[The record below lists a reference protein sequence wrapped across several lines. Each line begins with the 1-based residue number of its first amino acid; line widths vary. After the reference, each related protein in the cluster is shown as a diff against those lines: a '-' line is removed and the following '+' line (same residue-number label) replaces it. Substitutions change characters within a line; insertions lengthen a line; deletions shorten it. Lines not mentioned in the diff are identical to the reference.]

1 MMRVMTAHGG
11 AMHVARN
18 RRTYTAKS
26 GEQRVYESVLVRRTY
41 RDGARVRHETLANLS
56 ALPADAVAAIEATLK
71 GERLV
76 PAGQAVQITAAAPHG
91 HVAAVH
97 AAAVK
102 LGLPALLGPAGR
114 PRDLAL
120 ALIISRVVQP
130 GSKLSTLTWWADV
143 TLGTDLGVAG
153 ATADD
158 IYAAMDWLEHRQDA
172 IEAGLARRHLAPHAN
187 PAKMAL
193 FDLSSSWL
201 EGRHCPL
208 AARGYSRDGKKGKLQ
223 IEYGLLTDPEGRPVA
238 VRVFPGNTGDP
249 GAFTAIADVV
259 RKKFGLAQ
267 MVMVGDRG
275 MITSARIQ
283 AMNQLD
289 DGTAR
294 PDADTYEWITAL
306 RAPAIRKLMADDGP
320 LQLSLFDEQD
330 LAEITSDDFP
340 GERLIA
346 CRNPVLAADRAR
358 TREDLLAATE
368 KLLAPLIARVR
379 AGRLQG
385 AGEIGVEVGKAITTY
400 KTAKHFAVTIT
411 DHSLNL
417 ERRQD
422 RIDAEATLDG
432 FYVLRTPVPA
442 GELDVAAVVTAY
454 KNLKYVERDFRHIK
468 SDDLD
473 LRPVF
478 HRLEE
483 RVKAHVLICML
494 ACYLTWHLRRAWAP
508 LTYTDQDPPARDTP
522 VTPARRSAAA
532 QAKASYQHDP
542 AGQPYHSFRGL
553 LEHLATLTRNQ
564 VRYAGTQVTVAML
577 AEPTSTQ
584 RHAFELLGTPIPLTL
599 K

>member
-1 MMRVMTAHGG
+1 MTGTGGKVHVVRVSKTGYVDKQGHRKDYSSA
-11 AMHVARN
+11 
-18 RRTYTAKS
+18 Y
-26 GEQRVYESVLVRRTY
+26 LRRTY
-41 RDGARVRHETLANLS
+41 RDGGKVKNETVANLS
-56 ALPADAVAAIEATLK
+56 ALPGHVIDLIDAGLK
-71 GERLV
+71 GQQLV
-76 PAGQAVQITAAAPHG
+76 PAGEAVTITGSLPHG
-91 HVAAVH
+91 HAAAVH
-97 AAAVK
+97 AMAAR

-114 PRDLAL
+114 HRDLAL
-120 ALIISRVVQP
+120 ALIISRVVKP
-130 GSKLSTLTWWADV
+130 GSKLSTLTWWADT
-143 TLGTDLGVAG
+143 TLGADLGVAE
-153 ATADD
+153 ASTDD
-158 IYAAMDWLEHRQDA
+158 IYAAMDWLGHRQDA
-172 IEAGLARRHLAPHAN
+172 IEAGLARRHLAPQAN
-187 PAKMAL
+187 PPKMAL

-208 AARGYSRDGKKGKLQ
+208 AARGYSRDAKKGKLQ

-249 GAFTAIADVV
+249 AAFTALTDVV
-259 RKKFGLAQ
+259 RDKFGLAQ
-267 MVMVGDRG
+267 MVLVGDRG
-275 MITSARIQ
+275 MITSARID
-283 AMNQLD
+283 ALNQRD
-289 DGTAR
+289 DGT
-294 PDADTYEWITAL
+294 PEPDTYGWITAL

-320 LQLSLFDEQD
+320 LQLSLFDQQD
-330 LAEITSDDFP
+330 LAEITSPDFP

-346 CRNPVLAADRAR
+346 CRNPVLAAERAHK
-358 TREDLLAATE
+358 REDLLAATE
-368 KLLAPLIARVR
+368 KLLAPLLARVQ
-379 AGRLQG
+379 AGRLAG
-385 AGEIGVEVGKAITTY
+385 AGPIGVEVGKVISTY

-411 DHSLNL
+411 DTTLVI

-422 RIDAEATLDG
+422 RIDAEAALDG

-442 GELDVAAVVTAY
+442 AELDTAAVVTAY

-478 HRLEE
+478 HHLEE

-508 LTYTDQDPPARDTP
+508 LTYTDEQPPGQDNP

-532 QAKASYQHDP
+532 QAKASSQHDP

-564 VRYAGTQVTVAML
+564 VRYTGTQVTIAML

-584 RHAFELLGTPIPLTL
+584 RQAFELIGTPIPLTL
-599 K
+599 T

>member
-1 MMRVMTAHGG
+1 
-11 AMHVARN
+11 MHVVRVSKTGYVDKQG
-18 RRTYTAKS
+18 RRRDYSSA
-26 GEQRVYESVLVRRTY
+26 YLRRTY
-41 RDGARVRHETLANLS
+41 RDGGKVKNETVANLS
-56 ALPADAVAAIEATLK
+56 ALPDHVIDWIDAGLK
-71 GERLV
+71 GQQLI
-76 PAGQAVQITAAAPHG
+76 PAAEAVTITGSLPHG

-97 AAAVK
+97 AMART

-114 PRDLAL
+114 QRDLAL
-120 ALIISRVVQP
+120 ALIISRVAQP
-130 GSKLSTLTWWADV
+130 GSKLSTLTWWDDT
-143 TLGTDLGVAG
+143 TLGADLGVTG
-153 ATADD
+153 ASTDD
-158 IYAAMDWLEHRQDA
+158 IYAAMDWLGHRQDA
-172 IEAGLARRHLAPHAN
+172 IEAELARRHLAPEPN
-187 PAKMAL
+187 PARMAL

-201 EGRHCPL
+201 EGTRCPL

-249 GAFTAIADVV
+249 SAFTAIVNVV
-259 RKKFGLAQ
+259 REKFGLQ
-267 MVMVGDRG
+267 EMVMAGDRG
-275 MITSARIQ
+275 MITSARID
-283 AMNQLD
+283 ALNQRQ

-294 PDADTYEWITAL
+294 PDPYGWITAL

-320 LQLSLFDEQD
+320 LQLSLFDQQD
-330 LAEITSDDFP
+330 LAEITSPDFP

-358 TREDLLAATE
+358 TRDELLAATE
-368 KLLAPLIARVR
+368 DLLAPLLARVQ
-379 AGRLQG
+379 AGKLTG
-385 AGEIGVEVGKAITTY
+385 AGPIGVEVGKVISTY
-400 KTAKHFAVTIT
+400 KTSKHFAVTIT
-411 DHSLNL
+411 DTTLAI

-422 RIDAEATLDG
+422 RIDAEAALDG
-432 FYVLRTPVPA
+432 FYVLRTPIPA
-442 GELDVAAVVTAY
+442 DELGAAGVVTAY

-483 RVKAHVLICML
+483 RVRAHVLICML

-508 LTYTDQDPPARDTP
+508 LTFTDQNPPGQGNP
-522 VTPARRSAAA
+522 VAPARRSATA
-532 QAKASYQHDP
+532 QAKASYQYDP

-564 VRYAGTQVTVAML
+564 VRFAGTRATVPML
-577 AEPTSTQ
+577 TEPTSAQ
-584 RHAFELLGTPIPLTL
+584 REAFRLIGVPIPLML